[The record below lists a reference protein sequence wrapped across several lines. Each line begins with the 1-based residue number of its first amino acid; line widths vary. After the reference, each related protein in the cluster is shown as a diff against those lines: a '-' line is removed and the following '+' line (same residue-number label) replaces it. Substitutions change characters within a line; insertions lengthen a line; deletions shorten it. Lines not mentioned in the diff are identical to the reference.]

1 MLDIQGELAKAVK
14 HFWRTRASQSKRQ
27 GSASGV
33 KDAGNR
39 TAVTGGK
46 HADGFVEMIAAIVHD
61 AGLPKATIRYAA
73 KAERTLPGYFR
84 PTKEWDLLVVS
95 GNDLV
100 AAIEVKSQVG
110 SFGNNF
116 NNRVEEA
123 LGNATDFWAAYAQG
137 GLQPSCRPWLGY
149 LFMLEESDTSL
160 RPTRRTELAPYPVDE
175 AFQGLSY
182 ARRYEEVCRRLVRE
196 RLYDAACFFTS
207 NGRDGA
213 KGVYSEPS
221 TELGIRNFAVSLSA
235 RAAAFARMK

>member
-1 MLDIQGELAKAVK
+1 MLDTQSELARAIK
-14 HFWRTRASQSKRQ
+14 HFWRTRAAQSKRQ
-27 GSASGV
+27 GGESGIR
-33 KDAGNR
+33 DAGNR

-46 HADGFVEMIAAIVHD
+46 HADGFVKMIAAIVHD
-61 AGLPKATIRYAA
+61 AGLPDLDIRYAA
-73 KAERTLPGYFR
+73 KTERTLPGYFR
-84 PTKEWDLLVVS
+84 PTKEWDLLVIS

-137 GLQPSCRPWLGY
+137 GFKPSARPWLGY
-149 LFMLEESDTSL
+149 LFMLEESEASM
-160 RPTRRTELAPYPVDE
+160 RPTRHIKLAPYAVVD

-182 ARRYEEVCRRLVRE
+182 AKRYEEVCQRLVRE

-207 NGRDGA
+207 NIKDGA
-213 KGVYSEPS
+213 KGKYSEPNA
-221 TELGIRNFAVSLSA
+221 EIGIHNFAVSLAA
-235 RAAAFARMK
+235 RASAFARMR